1 MRKREKLILKIPQ
14 SEVPIPLPSLLHV
27 YISYSH
33 PSEGGTL
40 STIHSLGIEEEEE
53 EEEGKCEIKGA
64 PPPPL
69 RPPPISRIPFL
80 NSQTSLKKN
89 FGEISPGVEFLKS
102 DGRTRT
108 DLLRQT
114 IRAMNTKCSAESL
127 CIFY

>member
-14 SEVPIPLPSLLHV
+14 SDVPIPPPSLLHV

-33 PSEGGTL
+33 PFEGGAL

-64 PPPPL
+64 PP

-89 FGEISPGVEFLKS
+89 FGEISLGAEFLKS